1 MKFFRTEDT
10 VSFHLG
16 AILELT
22 EEQAQVRMMG
32 KNLKHMGGR
41 KYEVVKPIQFK
52 KGETI
57 GIEGEIP
64 KALVPKF
71 KEIDRKKDLK

>member
-1 MKFFRTEDT
+1 MKFFRAEDT

-22 EEQAQVRMMG
+22 DEQAKVRMMG
-32 KNLKHMGGR
+32 KTLRHISGKR
-41 KYEVVKPIQFK
+41 YEVVKPIQFK
-52 KGETI
+52 RGEVI

-64 KALVPKF
+64 KAMAPKF
-71 KEIDRKKDLK
+71 NAIDEKKKKE